1 LVVFVFVLCTHCCQV
16 LWIVLVVFFF
26 VLCTH
31 CCQVMGTQDEDKHNQ
46 NNPEKLTT
54 MGT

>member
-1 LVVFVFVLCTHCCQV
+1 MLPVFHEDKHNQNNPEKRT
-16 LWIVLVVFFF
+16 
-26 VLCTH
+26 T
-31 CCQVMGTQDEDKHNQ
+31 MGTQDEDKHNQ